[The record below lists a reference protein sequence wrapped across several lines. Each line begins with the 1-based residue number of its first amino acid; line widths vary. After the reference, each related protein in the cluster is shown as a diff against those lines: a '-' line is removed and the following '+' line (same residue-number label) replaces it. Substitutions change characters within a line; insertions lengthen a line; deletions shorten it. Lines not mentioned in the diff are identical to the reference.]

1 MPRVLMLGP
10 SIDAQGGM
18 ATVERNIIE
27 AVKRSG
33 DSIDFL
39 STFQDGGKPKKLVIA
54 AGAYAR
60 YLMCVGRFDLVHV
73 HMASRGSFERKKVFM
88 RTAFRRGIPVLLHL
102 HGSEF
107 GVYFD
112 ECTDSKRDEIRDVFG
127 RCSGVIVLSEEWR
140 DFVVANRLC
149 EESNVRV
156 LHNAV
161 VVPAENLT
169 DYSNRRIL
177 FMGRLNDRKS
187 PDILLRA
194 AKEVLR
200 DFPDTSFSFGGDGDV
215 NRYRR
220 LASELGISDRC
231 NFLGWLSGAERES
244 NFRKASVY
252 CLPSRNEGMPMSV
265 LEAMSYG
272 LATVTTPVGGIPQV
286 IEDRTNGLLVP
297 VGDYEALA
305 TVLKGLL
312 ADEPFKRRLGEAGRA
327 TIESRFGMKSFIE
340 QLMAI
345 YDSTMAENSNKKVYT
360 RDLFKR
366 D

>member
-1 MPRVLMLGP
+1 MGMPKVLMIGP
-10 SIDAQGGM
+10 DLRAQGGM
-18 ATVERNIIE
+18 TTVEQNIID
-27 AVKRSG
+27 AVHTRG
-33 DSIDFL
+33 DEIEFL
-39 STFQDGGKPKKLVIA
+39 STFLDGSKPKKLAIA

-60 YLMCVGRFDLVHV
+60 YLMCIGRFDLVHV

-88 RTAFRRGIPVLLHL
+88 RAAFSRGVPVLLHL

-107 GVYFD
+107 GIYFD
-112 ECTDSKRDEIRDVFG
+112 ECTDAKRDEIRDIFG
-127 RCSGVIVLSEEWR
+127 RCSGIIVLSEEWR

-161 VVPAENLT
+161 VVPTENLT
-169 DYSNRRIL
+169 DYSNHRVL
-177 FMGRLNDRKS
+177 FMGRLDERKS

-194 AKEVLR
+194 AKEVLG
-200 DFPDTSFSFGGDGDV
+200 DFPDANFSFGGDGDV
-215 NRYRR
+215 DRYRR

-231 NFLGWLSGAERES
+231 EFLGWVSGAERES
-244 NFRKASVY
+244 SFRKASVY

-272 LATVTTPVGGIPQV
+272 LASVTTPVGGIPQV

-297 VGDYEALA
+297 VGDYETLA
-305 TVLKGLL
+305 TVLKRLL
-312 ADEPFKRRLGEAGRA
+312 ADEPLKRRVGEAGRA

-345 YDSTMAENSNKKVYT
+345 YDSAMAESTDKKG
-360 RDLFKR
+360 RQGRL
-366 D
+366 